1 MASTG
6 GGVHESTSGWRTD
19 HRSVGTVGDVE
30 AAPRRVM
37 FVDAAFAAALA
48 CVAVTE
54 FFVGFASH
62 ERSWAAA
69 LLLTVENA
77 ALVVRRSHPLVAWA
91 VAGAAV
97 SAYGLGPYADPWLH
111 TGAMVA
117 VYSVA
122 AHSSRSTS
130 RRAGAATGAIILG
143 VLVADGGNADAVDWS
158 ATFVTAASAWLLGE
172 NVRTQRAYAA
182 EMAARA
188 EEAERRRD
196 DEARRAVAEERL
208 RLARELHDVT
218 AHHVSVMAVQAEAG
232 QALLPDDP
240 ERAAETL
247 DRIAGSAREA
257 LGDLRRMLGVL
268 RNDGDGADGDRSPQP
283 GLAALAELAGEM
295 RLAGVPVSLRVE
307 GDPVPLASSVDVSAY
322 RIVQEALT
330 NVLRHAPGAGAD
342 VVVRYAD
349 DAVEIEVANDHRP
362 NGRNPGRS
370 GSGHGLLGMRERAT
384 LLGGRLDAGPADGDR
399 FVVRARLPR

>member
-1 MASTG
+1 M
-6 GGVHESTSGWRTD
+6 EP
-19 HRSVGTVGDVE
+19 
-30 AAPRRVM
+30 AARRVVL
-37 FVDAAFAAALA
+37 VDAAFAVALMG
-48 CVAVTE
+48 VALTE
-54 FFVGFASH
+54 FSVSFAAH
-62 ERSWAAA
+62 ERSWTAA
-69 LLLTVENA
+69 LLLAVQNGV
-77 ALVVRRSHPLVAWA
+77 LVVRRTHPLVAWA

-97 SAYGLGPYADPWLH
+97 SIYGLGPYADPWLH
-111 TGAMVA
+111 YGAMVA
-117 VYSVA
+117 LYSVA
-122 AHSSRSTS
+122 AHSTRSTS
-130 RRAGAATGAIILG
+130 HRAGAATAAIILG
-143 VLVADGGNADAVDWS
+143 VLLADGGNADAVDWS

-172 NVRTQRAYAA
+172 TVRTQRAYAA

-188 EEAERRRD
+188 EDAERRRD

-257 LGDLRRMLGVL
+257 LRDLRRMLGVL
-268 RNDGDGADGDRSPQP
+268 RNDTDGADGDRSPQP
-283 GLAALAELAGEM
+283 GLAGLTELAEEM
-295 RLAGVPVSLRVE
+295 RAAGVPVALRVE

-349 DAVEIEVANDHRP
+349 DAVEIEVANDHRR
-362 NGRNPGRS
+362 NGRRPVRS
-370 GSGHGLLGMRERAT
+370 GGGHGLVGMRERAA
-384 LLGGRLDAGPADGDR
+384 LLGGRLDAGPAGDDR

>member
-1 MASTG
+1 
-6 GGVHESTSGWRTD
+6 
-19 HRSVGTVGDVE
+19 VE
-30 AAPRRVM
+30 PAARRVVL
-37 FVDAAFAAALA
+37 VDAAFAAALA
-48 CVAVTE
+48 CVALTE
-54 FFVGFASH
+54 FLVGFAPH

-97 SAYGLGPYADPWLH
+97 SVYGLGPYADPWLH

-143 VLVADGGNADAVDWS
+143 VLVADGGNADAVDWT

-247 DRIAGSAREA
+247 ARIAGSAREA
-257 LGDLRRMLGVL
+257 LGDLRRLLGVL
-268 RNDGDGADGDRSPQP
+268 RDGDDGRSPQP
-283 GLAALAELAGEM
+283 GLAGLGSLAEEM
-295 RLAGVPVSLRVE
+295 RSAGVPVALRVE
-307 GDPVPLASSVDVSAY
+307 GAPVALTSSVDVSAY
-322 RIVQEALT
+322 RLVQEALA
-330 NVLRHAPGAGAD
+330 NVRRHAPGAGAD
-342 VVVRYAD
+342 VLVRYAD
-349 DAVEIEVANDHRP
+349 DAVEIEVANEHRP
-362 NGRNPGRS
+362 SVGPEPAIPLQGPLGPGAGNGE
-370 GSGHGLLGMRERAT
+370 GHGLVGMRERAA
-384 LLGGRLDAGPADGDR
+384 LLGGRLDAGPDDGDR